1 MTSLAFRLLVS
12 LLAALPDWL
21 AEALATMTANM
32 SARLPSRRLRLM
44 RVNVDR
50 VLELPAHTSFAKTFY
65 RQVFRSQF
73 LSLVDTCREVIRP
86 GSVTIEDLQ
95 SWQDLVRRMESSGR
109 PVIFAAAHIGSWEIT
124 GSVIARTCEK
134 PVYALAKLPKITGAA
149 AALEWIR
156 ARMGLSVLWSHKK
169 SIVRDMMGT
178 LRKGEHLAMVIDQK
192 PEGRVGDTVQFMGL
206 PVAFVGGPAA
216 MSLRCGA
223 PIISVATVRTG
234 RRRYRVIGG
243 LVHDPSNVAT
253 KESPKTGPEISQL
266 CAREI
271 ETWIRLYPEQ
281 WTWEYKRWVFSFK
294 PDENDQTATEHAT
307 SATRDSAKAQSRA
320 AQPAPGHTRHPGRHS

>member
-134 PVYALAKLPKITGAA
+134 PVYALA
-149 AALEWIR
+149 
-156 ARMGLSVLWSHKK
+156 
-169 SIVRDMMGT
+169 
-178 LRKGEHLAMVIDQK
+178 
-192 PEGRVGDTVQFMGL
+192 
-206 PVAFVGGPAA
+206 
-216 MSLRCGA
+216 
-223 PIISVATVRTG
+223 
-234 RRRYRVIGG
+234 
-243 LVHDPSNVAT
+243 
-253 KESPKTGPEISQL
+253 
-266 CAREI
+266 
-271 ETWIRLYPEQ
+271 
-281 WTWEYKRWVFSFK
+281 
-294 PDENDQTATEHAT
+294 
-307 SATRDSAKAQSRA
+307 
-320 AQPAPGHTRHPGRHS
+320 